1 MVLDFKPTH
10 GSFEANP
17 PFCEELME
25 ASVTHFERLLA
36 HTPEP
41 LSFIVFF
48 PEWRDPAPA
57 ALSQLEASRWNRR
70 QIALPAFEHHY
81 RHGFQHV
88 VSRWVNTPNSGCWGS
103 DGAGCVFRR

>member
-25 ASVTHFERLLA
+25 ACVTHFEKLLS

-48 PEWRDPAPA
+48 PEWRDPAPS
-57 ALSQLEASRWNRR
+57 ALSRLEASRWNRR
-70 QIALPAFEHHY
+70 QFSCLCV
-81 RHGFQHV
+81 QHV
-88 VSRWVNTPNSGCWGS
+88 TSFLHCKS
-103 DGAGCVFRR
+103 